1 MKPAPSFFGV
11 GKRKDARSKDNQEQ
25 HFFENLMDTK
35 SMQIAIIENVYNLYT
50 DAAARSG
57 WEKNMT
63 NLLFEP
69 NVAYML
75 LMGSIIMGVLALY
88 TPGTGLI
95 EIGSLFT
102 LVLAVYGF
110 YNMQVNAWAFIPL
123 LLGIAPFILPL
134 FWKKPLKRSQD
145 IAIVATSFV
154 AMLVGSFF
162 LVRSG
167 EGQKGMDL
175 LVIVLTS
182 TFAAGVF
189 WLISHKGIDAIRRRP
204 SHDLDRLTG
213 MTGVATTDIYEEGS
227 VYAAGE
233 QWSARSIKKIRAGS
247 HVKVIRRAGFTLEV
261 ELSDQEKPAG

>member
-1 MKPAPSFFGV
+1 MTV
-11 GKRKDARSKDNQEQ
+11 
-25 HFFENLMDTK
+25 
-35 SMQIAIIENVYNLYT
+35 IENEYNLNT
-50 DAAARSG
+50 DAAVENGRE
-57 WEKNMT
+57 WDMT

-69 NVAYML
+69 NVAYLL

-134 FWKKPLKRSQD
+134 FWKKPLKRNQD
-145 IAIVATSFV
+145 IAIVATSLI

-162 LVRSG
+162 LVQPG
-167 EGQKGMDL
+167 ENQKGMDL

-182 TFAAGVF
+182 AFTAGVF
-189 WLISHKGIDAIRRRP
+189 WLISHKGIEAIRRRP
-204 SHDLDRLTG
+204 THDLDRLKG
-213 MTGVATTDIYEEGS
+213 MTGVATTDIFDEGS

-233 QWSARSIKKIRAGS
+233 QWSARSKKKIRAGS
-247 HVKVIRRAGFTLEV
+247 QVRVVNREGFTLEV
-261 ELSDQEKPAG
+261 EISDQEKPAG

>member
-1 MKPAPSFFGV
+1 MG
-11 GKRKDARSKDNQEQ
+11 
-25 HFFENLMDTK
+25 
-35 SMQIAIIENVYNLYT
+35 IIENVYNFIA
-50 DAAARSG
+50 DAEARSA
-57 WEKNMT
+57 WESKMT

-69 NVAYML
+69 NVAYLL

-134 FWKKPLKRSQD
+134 FWKKPLNRNQD
-145 IAIVATSFV
+145 IAIVATSLG

-167 EGQKGMDL
+167 EGQKGLDL
-175 LVIVLTS
+175 WVIILTS

-204 SHDLDRLTG
+204 AHDLDRLTG
-213 MTGVATTDIYEEGS
+213 MNGVATTDVHEEGS

-233 QWSARSIKKIRAGS
+233 QWSARSKKKIRAGS
-247 HVKVIRRAGFTLEV
+247 QVKVIRRDGFTLEV